1 MLNSTILQ
9 TGYFVLAG
17 ILILAGLAG
26 AVVPILPGV
35 PLVFGGMLLAA
46 WADHFQHI
54 GTFTLIVLGVL
65 AALALLVDFVAGVLG
80 AKRVGASPRA
90 LWGAS
95 IGMLVGFF
103 FGLPGLLL
111 GPFVGAVAGELSG
124 GRELNQATRAGIG
137 TWIGLL
143 FGTLAKLALCFTM
156 LGVFALAFLIS

>member
-1 MLNSTILQ
+1 LNDTLLQ
-9 TGYFVLAG
+9 SGYFILAG
-17 ILILAGLAG
+17 ILILVGLAG
-26 AVVPILPGV
+26 AVVPVLPGV

-54 GTFTLIVLGVL
+54 GTFTLILLGIL
-65 AALALLVDFVAGVLG
+65 AALALLVDFLAGMLG

-111 GPFVGAVAGELSG
+111 GPFLGAVAGELSAG
-124 GRELNQATRAGIG
+124 GKLDRAARVGLG

-156 LGVFALAFLIS
+156 LGVFAFAFLIS

>member
-1 MLNSTILQ
+1 MTGALLQ

-17 ILILAGLAG
+17 ILILAGIAG

-46 WADHFQHI
+46 WADRFHHI
-54 GTFTLIVLGVL
+54 GAFTLIVLGVL
-65 AALALLVDFVAGVLG
+65 AALALLVDFVASVLG
-80 AKRVGASPRA
+80 ARRVGASTRA

-95 IGMLVGFF
+95 IGLLVGFF

-111 GPFVGAVAGELSG
+111 GPFLGALMGELSA
-124 GRELNQATRAGIG
+124 GRKLDHATRVGIG

-156 LGVFALAFLIS
+156 LGVFALAFLI